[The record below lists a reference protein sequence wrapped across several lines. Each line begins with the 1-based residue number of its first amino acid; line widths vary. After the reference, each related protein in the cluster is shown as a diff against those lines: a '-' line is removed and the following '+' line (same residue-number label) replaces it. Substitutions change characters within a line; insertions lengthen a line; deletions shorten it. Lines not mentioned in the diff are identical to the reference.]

1 MATRKLS
8 FPIVLEQNQNDQSTA
23 YGKYFPQTYSPKEA
37 LNLKGLI
44 QLVAMDQSVFSED
57 IARGVID
64 RLGDVMVELLSSGQS
79 VKWDGLGTFRPTVE
93 SKGKSNVNEFDL
105 NTDVVGIHVRFI
117 PQNDKGEELTS
128 RKFADLCTFNCVGAW
143 EKKKVVVKGKTVIT
157 RKLIPTKDI
166 GVTPDKPNPDNP

>member
-8 FPIVLEQNQNDQSTA
+8 FPVVLEQNQNDQSTA

-64 RLGDVMVELLSSGQS
+64 RLGAVMVELLSSGQS

-93 SKGKSNVNEFDL
+93 SKGKDDPNDYDV
-105 NTDVVGIHVRFI
+105 NTDVVGIHIRFI

-128 RKFADLCTFNCVGAW
+128 KKFADLCTFNCVGVW

-157 RKLIPTKDI
+157 RKLIPTKDV
-166 GVTPDKPNPDNP
+166 GVTPDNP

>member
-8 FPIVLEQNQNDQSTA
+8 FPVVLEQNMNDASTA

-64 RLGDVMVELLSSGQS
+64 RLGAVMVELLSSGQS

-93 SKGKSNVNEFDL
+93 SKGKEDPNDYDV
-105 NTDVVGIHVRFI
+105 NTDVVGIHIRFI

-128 RKFADLCTFNCVGAW
+128 KKFADLCTFNCVGVW

-157 RKLIPTKDI
+157 RKLIPTKDV
-166 GVTPDKPNPDNP
+166 GVTPDNP

>member
-8 FPIVLEQNQNDQSTA
+8 FPVVLEQNMNDASTA

-64 RLGDVMVELLSSGQS
+64 RLGAVMVELLSSGQS

-93 SKGKSNVNEFDL
+93 SKGKEDPNDYDV
-105 NTDVVGIHVRFI
+105 NTDVVGIHIRFI

-128 RKFADLCTFNCVGAW
+128 KKFADLCTFNCVGVW

-157 RKLIPTKDI
+157 RKLIPTKDV
-166 GVTPDKPNPDNP
+166 GVTPDQP

>member
-8 FPIVLEQNQNDQSTA
+8 FPVVLEQNQNDQSTA

-64 RLGDVMVELLSSGQS
+64 RLGAVMVELLSSGQS

-93 SKGKSNVNEFDL
+93 SKGKADPNDYDV
-105 NTDVVGIHVRFI
+105 NTDVVGIHIRFI

-128 RKFADLCTFNCVGAW
+128 KKFADLCTFNCVGVW

-157 RKLIPTKDI
+157 RKLIPTKDV
-166 GVTPDKPNPDNP
+166 GVTPDQP

>member
-8 FPIVLEQNQNDQSTA
+8 FPVVLEQNTNDESTA
-23 YGKYFPQTYSPKEA
+23 YGKYFAQTYSPKDS

-93 SKGKSNVNEFDL
+93 SKGKADPTGYDV
-105 NTDVVGIHVRFI
+105 NTDVVGIHIRFI

-128 RKFADLCTFNCVGAW
+128 KKFADLCTFNVVGAW
-143 EKKKVVVKGKTVIT
+143 EKKKVVVKGKTVVT

-166 GVTPDKPNPDNP
+166 GVTPDKP